1 MPAVLEVLQDLEEQL
16 IIDNINKMKLLRIG
30 DKGNEKPAVLDKD
43 GKIRDLSSEV
53 NDFTPE
59 NLNNSIINLKIKNH
73 HKPSYRLK
81 FLYYINT
88 IFR

>member
-1 MPAVLEVLQDLEEQL
+1 MPAVLEVPQDQEEQL

-30 DKGNEKPAVLDKD
+30 DKGKEKPAVLDKD

-59 NLNNSIINLKIKNH
+59 NLSISLGETVKWV
-73 HKPSYRLK
+73 
-81 FLYYINT
+81 
-88 IFR
+88 